1 MPAIERQESGGGS
14 GGVNSSGSLA
24 PKSPSSALVD
34 NPVTEAIRTVFGAEQ
49 NGTRAFMQRTTAA
62 IEGCE
67 GELTAAA
74 RAGRLQVESALYGA
88 ADARDAMSAQQQRL
102 DDAHGSLEAT
112 RAAIQEHAA
121 LLEERVR
128 VRRNLDAAMGLVAHT
143 RKLIRTYARVEDV
156 IASGR
161 LHTALHMLRTLEADA
176 RTPNAAALLAFMYP
190 RAASLRGE
198 ISAIA
203 NRILESALTETGALH
218 EAAGRYA
225 LTHPGWIPASSS
237 SDLEPK
243 QLLLARSKSL
253 GVPGRG
259 SNREVEPASLKL
271 HLEAPTV
278 QLRPLLQCVQVY
290 GDLGR
295 SDELRTTYRRRRER
309 QMRDAVA
316 RLETVSSAE
325 HALDS
330 IAGLIV
336 VEKSI
341 ANAGAELMED
351 GVLVKELW
359 RMAHTRI
366 AAALNVM
373 QKAGNASVPLFAIR
387 SVHASLDSFAH
398 TYALPT

>member
-1 MPAIERQESGGGS
+1 MPAIETQESGGGS
-14 GGVNSSGSLA
+14 VGVNSNGSIA
-24 PKSPSSALVD
+24 PKSPSSPVVD
-34 NPVTEAIRTVFGAEQ
+34 NPVTEAIRTLFGSEQ
-49 NGTRAFMQRTTAA
+49 NDVQGFLRRTEAA
-62 IEGCE
+62 IDNCE
-67 GELTAAA
+67 GELTVAA
-74 RAGRLQVESALYGA
+74 RSGRLQIESALYDA
-88 ADARDAMSAQQQRL
+88 VDARDAMGAQQQRL
-102 DDAHGSLEAT
+102 DDAHSSLEAT
-112 RAAIQEHAA
+112 RSAIQEHAS

-128 VRRNLDAAMGLVAHT
+128 VRRNLDASLGLVAHT

-176 RTPNAAALLAFMYP
+176 RTPDAAALLSYMYP

-203 NRILESALTETGALH
+203 NRILETALTETGLMH

-225 LTHPGWIPASSS
+225 LAHPGWLPSVSS

-271 HLEAPTV
+271 HLEAPSV
-278 QLRPLLQCVQVY
+278 HLRPLLQCVQVY
-290 GDLGR
+290 NDLGR

-309 QMRDAVA
+309 QMRDAVS

-325 HALDS
+325 RALDS

-336 VEKSI
+336 MEKSI

-351 GVLVKELW
+351 GVLVRELW
-359 RMAHTRI
+359 RMAHARI
-366 AAALNVM
+366 SAALNVM
-373 QKAGNASVPLFAIR
+373 QKAGSASVPLFAIR
-387 SVHASLDSFAH
+387 AVHASLDSFAH
-398 TYALPT
+398 TYALPA